1 MLQNRKVRIIVAL
14 IMSVCLWAYV
24 TGTIDPTITK
34 KYNSVPIT
42 IINEDSLIQDDLAV
56 DSVSATTVDLT
67 LSGAR
72 GDLSDLDADDIQVT
86 VDLYGRHKGNNYV
99 SIDVQVPKGISIDNK
114 SIEKIEVVI
123 DDLVTAEK
131 DVKATV
137 KGSLPESTT
146 LGETKIEPESVMVYG
161 TKDNVDKVSYLKAS
175 LNADKLSD
183 DSTTIE
189 TAITPVNSKGNEVEY
204 VNLSRSKV
212 EVTAVLAK
220 YKEVKLEVKTTGK
233 IDSQYEV
240 SSMTIPETVEIE
252 GEASVIKNIDTIEA
266 SDVDISKVTKST
278 KIEIKPILPEG
289 VTLKNEDEKLYVDII
304 IKSPKTK
311 ILSYENSEI
320 EIKGLDDGLTG
331 EILEGVNVTVSGKES
346 DISDITKKSFTL
358 SVDASNL
365 EEGKHSVKVNITSKN
380 DDVSTELSN
389 GTVTLEIGKE

>member
-1 MLQNRKVRIIVAL
+1 MLQNRKVRIVVAL

-56 DSVSATTVDLT
+56 DSVSTTTVDLT

-72 GDLSDLDADDIQVT
+72 GNLSDLDTDDIQVT
-86 VDLYGRHKGNNYV
+86 ADLYGRHKGNNYV

-161 TKDNVDKVSYLKAS
+161 TKDNVDKVRYLKAS

-189 TAITPVNSKGNEVEY
+189 TVITPVNSKGNEVEY

-278 KIEIKPILPEG
+278 KIEIEPILPKG

-320 EIKGLDDGLTG
+320 EINGLEDGLTG

-346 DISDITKKSFTL
+346 DVGNITKKSFTL

-365 EEGKHSVKVNITSKN
+365 EEGKHSVKVNIKSKN

-389 GTVTLEIGKE
+389 ETITLEIGKE

>member
-233 IDSQYEV
+233 IDGQYEV

>member
-86 VDLYGRHKGNNYV
+86 ADLYGRHKGNNYV

-114 SIEKIEVVI
+114 SIEKIEIVI

>member
-1 MLQNRKVRIIVAL
+1 MLQNRKVRIVVAL

-56 DSVSATTVDLT
+56 DSVSTTTVDLT

-72 GDLSDLDADDIQVT
+72 GDLSDLDTDDIQVT
-86 VDLYGRHKGNNYV
+86 ADLYGRHKGNNYV

-161 TKDNVDKVSYLKAS
+161 TKDNVDKVRYLKAS

-189 TAITPVNSKGNEVEY
+189 TVITPVNSKGNEVEY
-204 VNLSRSKV
+204 VSLSRSKV

-252 GEASVIKNIDTIEA
+252 GEASMIKNIDTIEA

-278 KIEIKPILPEG
+278 KIEIEPILPKG

-311 ILSYENSEI
+311 ILSYGNSEI
-320 EIKGLDDGLTG
+320 EINGLEDGLTG

-346 DISDITKKSFTL
+346 DVGNITKKSFTL

-365 EEGKHSVKVNITSKN
+365 EEGKHSVKVNIKSKN
-380 DDVSTELSN
+380 DDVSIELSN
-389 GTVTLEIGKE
+389 ETITLEIGKE

>member
-86 VDLYGRHKGNNYV
+86 ADLYGRHKGNNYV

-114 SIEKIEVVI
+114 SIEKIEIVI
-123 DDLVTAEK
+123 DDFVTAEK

>member
-86 VDLYGRHKGNNYV
+86 ADLYGRHKGNNYV

-114 SIEKIEVVI
+114 SIEKIEIVI

-252 GEASVIKNIDTIEA
+252 GETSVIKNIDTIEA

>member
-1 MLQNRKVRIIVAL
+1 
-14 IMSVCLWAYV
+14 
-24 TGTIDPTITK
+24 
-34 KYNSVPIT
+34 
-42 IINEDSLIQDDLAV
+42 
-56 DSVSATTVDLT
+56 
-67 LSGAR
+67 
-72 GDLSDLDADDIQVT
+72 
-86 VDLYGRHKGNNYV
+86 
-99 SIDVQVPKGISIDNK
+99 
-114 SIEKIEVVI
+114 
-123 DDLVTAEK
+123 
-131 DVKATV
+131 
-137 KGSLPESTT
+137 
-146 LGETKIEPESVMVYG
+146 MVYG

-252 GEASVIKNIDTIEA
+252 GETSVIKNIDTIEA

>member
-220 YKEVKLEVKTTGK
+220 YKEVKLEVKKTGK

>member
-24 TGTIDPTITK
+24 TGTINPTITK

-86 VDLYGRHKGNNYV
+86 ADLYGRHKGNNYV

-189 TAITPVNSKGNEVEY
+189 TAITPVNSKGNKVEY

-346 DISDITKKSFTL
+346 DISDVTKKSFTL

>member
-1 MLQNRKVRIIVAL
+1 MLQNRKVRIVVAL

-56 DSVSATTVDLT
+56 DSVSTTTVDLT

-72 GDLSDLDADDIQVT
+72 GDLSDLDTDDIQVT
-86 VDLYGRHKGNNYV
+86 ADLYGRHKGNNYV

-131 DVKATV
+131 NVKATV

-161 TKDNVDKVSYLKAS
+161 TKDNVDKVRYLKAS

-189 TAITPVNSKGNEVEY
+189 TVITPVNSKGNEVEY
-204 VNLSRSKV
+204 VSLSRSKV

-252 GEASVIKNIDTIEA
+252 GEASMIKNIDTIEA

-278 KIEIKPILPEG
+278 KIEIEPILPKG

-320 EIKGLDDGLTG
+320 EINGLEDGLTG

-346 DISDITKKSFTL
+346 DVGNITKKSFTL

-365 EEGKHSVKVNITSKN
+365 EEGKHSVKVNIKSKN
-380 DDVSTELSN
+380 DDVSIELSN
-389 GTVTLEIGKE
+389 ETITLEIGKE

>member
-86 VDLYGRHKGNNYV
+86 ADLYGRHKGNNYV

>member
-72 GDLSDLDADDIQVT
+72 GDLSDLGADDIQVT
-86 VDLYGRHKGNNYV
+86 ADLYGRHKGNNYV

>member
-1 MLQNRKVRIIVAL
+1 MLQNRKVRIVVAL

-56 DSVSATTVDLT
+56 DSVSTTTVDLT

-72 GDLSDLDADDIQVT
+72 GDLSDLDTDDIQVT
-86 VDLYGRHKGNNYV
+86 ADLYGRHKGNNYV

-131 DVKATV
+131 NVKATV

-161 TKDNVDKVSYLKAS
+161 TKDNVDKVRYLKAS

-189 TAITPVNSKGNEVEY
+189 TVITPVNSKGNEVEY
-204 VNLSRSKV
+204 VSLSRSKV

-252 GEASVIKNIDTIEA
+252 GEASMIKNIDTIEA

-278 KIEIKPILPEG
+278 KIEIEPILPKG

-311 ILSYENSEI
+311 ILSYGNSEI
-320 EIKGLDDGLTG
+320 EINGLEDGLTG

-346 DISDITKKSFTL
+346 DVGNITKKSFTL

-365 EEGKHSVKVNITSKN
+365 EEGKHSVKVNIKSKN
-380 DDVSTELSN
+380 DDVSIELSN
-389 GTVTLEIGKE
+389 ETITLEIGKE

>member
-24 TGTIDPTITK
+24 TGTINPTITK

-86 VDLYGRHKGNNYV
+86 ADLYGRHKGNNYV

>member
-1 MLQNRKVRIIVAL
+1 M
-14 IMSVCLWAYV
+14 
-24 TGTIDPTITK
+24 
-34 KYNSVPIT
+34 PIT

-72 GDLSDLDADDIQVT
+72 GDLGDLDADDIQVT

-204 VNLSRSKV
+204 VNLSRSTV

-289 VTLKNEDEKLYVDII
+289 VTLKNEDEKVICRYN
-304 IKSPKTK
+304 
-311 ILSYENSEI
+311 Y
-320 EIKGLDDGLTG
+320 
-331 EILEGVNVTVSGKES
+331 
-346 DISDITKKSFTL
+346 KKS
-358 SVDASNL
+358 
-365 EEGKHSVKVNITSKN
+365 
-380 DDVSTELSN
+380 
-389 GTVTLEIGKE
+389 

>member
-56 DSVSATTVDLT
+56 DLVSATTVDLT